1 PGAPASAPAPA
12 KPRPAPPP
20 SNRSAEAARPTL
32 MAVPAPNRPN
42 PLKRLATPTG
52 VTVVVL
58 LALLVYAAVQ
68 LLPTLLAPDKP
79 KVAAVVVTSTPAG
92 ATVFMDGVDTGQK
105 TPARIENV
113 PTGSSH
119 VLKLT
124 LAGHDEVAESFSLPP
139 GDPPP
144 EGEIKRRIF
153 LGKKKGRIEVGS
165 VPDRAEVYVDG
176 KFTCETPCTVPD
188 LDREKNE
195 VRLLMRKD
203 GFRDYPDVIR
213 WGEETSIK
221 VEYKLSPREK

>member
-1 PGAPASAPAPA
+1 
-12 KPRPAPPP
+12 
-20 SNRSAEAARPTL
+20 
-32 MAVPAPNRPN
+32 
-42 PLKRLATPTG
+42 LATPTG

-58 LALLVYAAVQ
+58 LALLIYAAIQ
-68 LLPTLLAPDKP
+68 LLPTLLAPEKP

-92 ATVFMDGVDTGQK
+92 ATVFMDGTDTGQK

-124 LAGHDEVAESFSLPP
+124 LAGHDEVTESFSLPP

-153 LGKKKGRIEVGS
+153 LGKKKGRIEIGS